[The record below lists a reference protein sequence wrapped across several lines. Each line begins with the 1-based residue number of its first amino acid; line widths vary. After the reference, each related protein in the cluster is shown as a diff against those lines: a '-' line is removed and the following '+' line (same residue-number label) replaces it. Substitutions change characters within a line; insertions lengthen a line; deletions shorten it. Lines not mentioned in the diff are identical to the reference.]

1 MLDKC
6 PGQNKQFWGPDD
18 VCEVTCT
25 GCGYLVEF
33 FKDELKRKCPKC
45 KKEVVN
51 PKMDL
56 GCAMWCPKAK
66 ECIGPERYSFVSE
79 TVERENKRKKDFDK
93 LISRI
98 DKKDLDVK
106 KLFTKLY
113 LENKNNTKLFDTKR
127 LYEIKETNPGLF
139 ERATRYYSNFDTVD
153 LK

>member
-18 VCEVTCT
+18 VCEVVCPS
-25 GCGYLVEF
+25 CGYLVEF

-45 KKEVVN
+45 KKEVMN

-66 ECIGPERYSFVSE
+66 ECIGPERYGYITE
-79 TVERENKRKKDFDK
+79 TVKLSNRRKEDFDK
-93 LISRI
+93 LISTI
-98 DKKDLDVK
+98 DKKDEDVK

-113 LENKNNTKLFDTKR
+113 LENKDPKRIFDTKK
-127 LYEIKETNPGLF
+127 LYDIKETNPDLF
-139 ERATRYYSNFDTVD
+139 ERATKYYSKF
-153 LK
+153 KSG